1 MMIQGRAYD
10 FDNDDFD
17 ISAIDNRV
25 KSSYIVSALRES
37 SRQVDNRRKR

>member
-10 FDNDDFD
+10 FDMMTL
-17 ISAIDNRV
+17 ISRLLTIV
-25 KSSYIVSALRES
+25 SSYIVSALRES